1 MRRKKKSLSGVF
13 APERLFGQRSR
24 EVIAKLAGLRCRGL
38 RARNGLGDFAAADAR
53 RASTKS
59 LAHALNLGLHRTKID
74 VPTPLGDVVGVADV
88 VSKLRPF
95 AADIAYSCHDLCS
108 RTYFLLQP
116 KSFSGKLAA
125 GGMRT

>member
-1 MRRKKKSLSGVF
+1 MVGIALETQQPL
-13 APERLFGQRSR
+13 ANERLLLFELG
-24 EVIAKLAGLRCRGL
+24 EGPLACFCRGL
-38 RARNGLGDFAAADAR
+38 YARNGLCDFAAADTR
-53 RASTKS
+53 RACANA
-59 LAHALNLGLHRTKID
+59 LAHALYLRLHRTQIHI
-74 VPTPLGDVVGVADV
+74 PASFSNVVGVADV
-88 VSKLRPF
+88 VSKLRAL